1 MKKIVA
7 LLICMAC
14 TGCFD
19 KSNDQIKSDALVAV
33 KDSINEYNRPGPCD
47 SLVENK
53 AALGT
58 GAGAELTALCGNKF
72 DIKKPLSLSD
82 FEVRDNNRQVA
93 CGVVNG
99 TSQEGSNLSYRFV
112 YLGKNGGVVV
122 MQPALS
128 GYMQG
133 EVPMVISQ
141 QAELYQRTFNE
152 NCT

>member
-19 KSNDQIKSDALVAV
+19 KSNDQIKIDALVAV
-33 KDSINEYNRPGPCD
+33 KGSINEYNRPEPCD

-53 AALGT
+53 AALGS
-58 GAGAELTALCGNKF
+58 GSGEELAALCGKKF
-72 DIKKPLSLSD
+72 DLKKPLSLSD
-82 FEVRDNNRQVA
+82 FEVRDSNRQVA
-93 CGVVNG
+93 CGVVSG
-99 TSQEGSNLSYRFV
+99 TSQDGKILESRFV
-112 YLGKNGGVVV
+112 YLGKNGGIVI
-122 MQPALS
+122 MQPSLS
-128 GYMQG
+128 GYMHG
-133 EVPMVISQ
+133 EVPKVISQ